1 MNGTRSSAR
10 NKRKAQGSPEQ
21 SRDAKRLVNGKLS
34 PGDNTPDAEDE
45 YEVVSDD
52 ASDLAD
58 DMHSVLYA
66 GTPSSMGEWQDTIK
80 KVVSNVVAIR
90 FCQTCSFDTDPAL
103 TSEATGFV
111 VDSERGY
118 ILTNR
123 HVVGSGPFW
132 GHCVF
137 DNHEE
142 VDCYPV
148 YRDPVHDFGLLKY
161 DPKAL
166 KYMKADGLT
175 LDPGQ
180 AKGMPSTAPLPI
192 SSSFVFFILT

>member
-1 MNGTRSSAR
+1 MNGVRASAR
-10 NKRKAQGSPEQ
+10 GKRKAPASPD
-21 SRDAKRLVNGKLS
+21 RIPPAKRAINGKLS
-34 PGDNTPDAEDE
+34 AGDNTPDVPADDFN
-45 YEVVSDD
+45 YEVEYDD
-52 ASDLAD
+52 ASEVSHDA
-58 DMHSVLYA
+58 VGELYV
-66 GTPSSMGEWQDTIK
+66 GTPGSLGEWQDTIQ
-80 KVVSNVVAIR
+80 KVVRNVVAIR

-123 HVVGSGPFW
+123 HVVGAGPFW

-148 YRDPVHDFGLLKY
+148 YRDPVHDFGILRY
-161 DPKAL
+161 DPKAI
-166 KYMKADGLT
+166 KYMHVDGLD
-175 LDPGQ
+175 LSPQQ
-180 AKGMPSTAPLPI
+180 AKGKLHLSL
-192 SSSFVFFILT
+192 LR